1 MPSAPVLEVDSAL
14 PADPAAPS
22 RACRSW
28 YAAEGGSAALEL
40 LILAPVLILLICMV
54 IAAGRIAIARGSI
67 DAAARDAARQASI
80 ARSPQQALSAAQS
93 TASTELGGEHLNCS
107 TLTVGLPGVFQQFAT
122 PLGQQASVTATVR
135 CTVSLSDLILPGMP
149 GSVPLTFSFSSPL
162 DPYRGRT

>member
-1 MPSAPVLEVDSAL
+1 MDSAL

-22 RACRSW
+22 RACGSA
-28 YAAEGGSAALEL
+28 YAGERGSAALEL

-54 IAAGRIAIARGSI
+54 IAAGRIAVARGAI

-80 ARSPQQALSAAQS
+80 ARSPQEALSSAQS
-93 TASTELGGEHLNCS
+93 TAGAELGGERLNCS
-107 TLTVGLPGVFQQFAT
+107 VLSVGLPGVYRAFAT
-122 PLGQQASVTATVR
+122 PLGQPTSVTATVR